1 MKIQGFQKTGLALMA
16 ASVMA
21 LSTAVV
27 FGQNTTTAPAD
38 NSSASAAA
46 VTPAMSQVLQLA
58 QAKISDSTIIA
69 YVQNSGTVFGMN
81 ASQIVYLKQQ
91 GVSESVIN
99 AMLNQRTAL
108 AAAPQAQMPPENSAQ
123 YTSPDNTQPITTV
136 AQPTTP
142 APSTTYI
149 VPDTQT
155 YYYNSWAYPNY
166 YPSYYPYYYSWY
178 YPVGFYWG
186 WHGGGYY
193 GGWRG
198 GYGGGWHG
206 GGGYHTG
213 GGGGFHGGGGG
224 GFHH

>member
-1 MKIQGFQKTGLALMA
+1 MKIQGFHTTGLALA
-16 ASVMA
+16 AAGVMA
-21 LSTAVV
+21 LSTANL
-27 FGQNTTTAPAD
+27 FAQTTAPAPGD
-38 NSSASAAA
+38 TSSAGATTAGLE

-69 YVQNSGTVFGMN
+69 YVQNSGTVYGMN

-108 AAAPQAQMPPENSAQ
+108 AAAPQPPMPPENTAQ
-123 YTSPDNTQPITTV
+123 YSTPDNTTV

-142 APSTTYI
+142 APSTAYI

-155 YYYNSWAYPNY
+155 YYYNSWAYPYY
-166 YPSYYPYYYSWY
+166 YPYYSWY
-178 YPVGFYWG
+178 YPVGIYWG
-186 WHGGGYY
+186 WHGGYYGGYY
-193 GGWRG
+193 GGWHG

-206 GGGYHTG
+206 GGGFHSGG

-224 GFHH
+224 FHR